1 MTFENDKSRLSGR
14 KPQLEVATSTDHST
28 AGSNRDAP
36 PWLSTPSLCSARV
49 ASAKFIQIAVRFRRA
64 GLALTWVTLP
74 DYPNSDSGRSAMRP
88 FLDFMSYYEFF

>member
-1 MTFENDKSRLSGR
+1 MTFENDKGRLSGR

-49 ASAKFIQIAVRFRRA
+49 ASAKFIRMAVRFRRA
-64 GLALTWVTLP
+64 SLALTWVRYRL
-74 DYPNSDSGRSAMRP
+74 PNSDSGRSAMRP